1 MGLRLCVTMS
11 DSLLHSSL
19 KTMFQKALSC
29 ISLCSTPRR
38 FLGLS
43 SQSTTGWGNLKRRKC
58 NVSQFRTPE
67 VPKEGV
73 SRAALP
79 LKATEDSLLALP
91 SFECFSAV
99 LGSWLCTSGLCL
111 CRHLSSPCVH
121 LSSWD
126 TGHGGLGAH
135 PWPFPLT
142 NYICNDPVSS

>member
-58 NVSQFRTPE
+58 NVSQFRSPE
-67 VPKEGV
+67 VPKEGI

-99 LGSWLCTSGLCL
+99 LGFVAVHIRSLP
-111 CRHLSSPCVH
+111 LSSPEFSLCASVF
-121 LSSWD
+121 L
-126 TGHGGLGAH
+126 GHRG
-135 PWPFPLT
+135 
-142 NYICNDPVSS
+142 D